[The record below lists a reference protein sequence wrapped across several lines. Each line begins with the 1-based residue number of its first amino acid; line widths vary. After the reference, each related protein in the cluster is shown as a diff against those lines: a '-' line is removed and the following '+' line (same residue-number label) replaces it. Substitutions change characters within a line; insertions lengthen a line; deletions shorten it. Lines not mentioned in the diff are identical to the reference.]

1 MVFDVPASMDT
12 YTGHFNLTTVPFVP
26 ENNHSFIDFPAPAG
40 LTNPSI
46 DSISQPASYAMV
58 SSPSK
63 TSQLHLK
70 DSGHGSCPLMSYQS
84 HNTFDAATNNMTFD
98 DGLVTGS
105 FLGATASDVDL
116 SRSSLTTF
124 YKPQVRL
131 KTMAPAILAKAVL
144 WRSYILKFVTAMRA
158 FPLSPDKGRMSF
170 AILVTIS
177 FFVLNSSIQILKAET
192 FLLLA
197 LRIEEKDYV

>member
-12 YTGHFNLTTVPFVP
+12 YIGHFNSTAIPIVP
-26 ENNHSFIDFPAPAG
+26 ENNHSFIDFLAPAG

-46 DSISQPASYAMV
+46 DSISQPTSYAMV

-84 HNTFDAATNNMTFD
+84 HNTFEAATNNMPFD

-105 FLGATASDVDL
+105 FLGAIASNVDL
-116 SRSSLTTF
+116 SRSSLTTLL
-124 YKPQVRL
+124 Q
-131 KTMAPAILAKAVL
+131 APSSAQDHGSRYTSQDGALAELYSEVCYCDACFSAKS
-144 WRSYILKFVTAMRA
+144 R
-158 FPLSPDKGRMSF
+158 
-170 AILVTIS
+170 
-177 FFVLNSSIQILKAET
+177 
-192 FLLLA
+192 
-197 LRIEEKDYV
+197 